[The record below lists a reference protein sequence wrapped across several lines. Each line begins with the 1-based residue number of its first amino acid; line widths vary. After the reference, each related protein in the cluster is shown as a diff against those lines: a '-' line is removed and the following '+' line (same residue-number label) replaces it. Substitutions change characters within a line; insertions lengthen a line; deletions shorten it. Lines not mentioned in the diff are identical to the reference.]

1 MHYCLNETQ
10 TKLKK
15 WNDEKKSSSNKTTK
29 WKLESSHSSHL
40 RSRFVISCS
49 EFKTAQAKMNQ
60 SHSQSK
66 RRKRGKPSG
75 EHRIKNKNKSTRE
88 KKINIQNRSWIDDEE
103 RNFKRKSTICTIHK
117 WIVIWLCSDWCRLST
132 TLCIFTMN
140 CYQTKMKFKIIIKK
154 NNDWRRNK
162 VEVKE
167 STMTWSWCG
176 VLNRRRRLWIVC
188 CCYFLFISSRT

>member
-15 WNDEKKSSSNKTTK
+15 MKRRKKSSSNKTTK

-66 RRKRGKPSG
+66 KRKRGEPSG
-75 EHRIKNKNKSTRE
+75 EHRIKNKSTRE

-140 CYQTKMKFKIIIKK
+140 CYQTKMKFKIIKK
-154 NNDWRRNK
+154 KITIDEETKLKWKSQRWL
-162 VEVKE
+162 EVDAV
-167 STMTWSWCG
+167 S
-176 VLNRRRRLWIVC
+176 WIVVDVFGLC
-188 CCYFLFISSRT
+188 VVVFFFISSRT

>member
-1 MHYCLNETQ
+1 MTLTFFSYQNVCMFFFRSTLETFWKALEIHIDYTIPKDIHSGFQSCMHYCLNETQ

-15 WNDEKKSSSNKTTK
+15 MKRRKKSSSNKTTK

-75 EHRIKNKNKSTRE
+75 EHRIKNKSTRE

-154 NNDWRRNK
+154 K
-162 VEVKE
+162 
-167 STMTWSWCG
+167 
-176 VLNRRRRLWIVC
+176 
-188 CCYFLFISSRT
+188 